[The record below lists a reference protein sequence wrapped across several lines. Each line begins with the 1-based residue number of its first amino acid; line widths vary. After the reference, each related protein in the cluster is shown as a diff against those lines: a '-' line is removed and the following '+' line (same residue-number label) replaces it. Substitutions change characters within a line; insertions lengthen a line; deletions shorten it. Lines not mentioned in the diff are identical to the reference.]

1 MAIVIIN
8 KGSHWLDLC
17 VPKFGTPGRTCV
29 VNGMHTRYARGWRH
43 VNVCRNK
50 GLVLVRRVFHLPEIA
65 YQMAEGADGLS
76 GHAFPIMHY
85 GLLALG
91 W

>member
-1 MAIVIIN
+1 M
-8 KGSHWLDLC
+8 
-17 VPKFGTPGRTCV
+17 
-29 VNGMHTRYARGWRH
+29 
-43 VNVCRNK
+43 CRNK